1 MGQGAAE
8 NVTTGSYNVC
18 IGNDAGDAITTG
30 GSNVLIGRETAADG
44 VDSEHQIVIG
54 TGLTGK
60 SDNTCFIGASN
71 GGNEIYNT
79 NNTTAWNQVS
89 DRRIKKNIVDNK
101 KGLEYINKIKIR
113 NFDYKTVDE
122 IVDFDKPET
131 AVINKT
137 GTQLGTVAQEL
148 EEFLPEVV
156 TTLSTGVKSVSPENF
171 TWYLI
176 NAVQELSAEV
186 EELKSKLNEE

>member
-1 MGQGAAE
+1 M
-8 NVTTGSYNVC
+8 
-18 IGNDAGDAITTG
+18 
-30 GSNVLIGRETAADG
+30 
-44 VDSEHQIVIG
+44 
-54 TGLTGK
+54 
-60 SDNTCFIGASN
+60 
-71 GGNEIYNT
+71 
-79 NNTTAWNQVS
+79 
-89 DRRIKKNIVDNK
+89 KN
-101 KGLEYINKIKIR
+101 INKIKIR

-156 TTLSTGVKSVSPENF
+156 ITEKTGVKTVDAENF

-186 EELKSKLNEE
+186 EELKSKI